1 MSYRTWS
8 TETKEKG
15 HKTVYGFI
23 TEKKRTYYCGDLNT
37 SQIGEEVVLMGWSH
51 RRRDLGNLIF
61 VDLRDR
67 EGMVQIVFNPEV
79 NPELHKEAHRIRNEF
94 VLAVRGKVQPRP
106 DDMVNTSLKTG
117 SVEVAVDEMEILNES
132 KTPPFHID
140 DEAEVSSNLLLTYRY
155 LDLRRKSL
163 QRNMML
169 RSRVAIEA
177 RNYLQEEGFIE
188 VETPFLTKSTP
199 EGARDYLVPSR
210 VNPGMFYALPQS
222 PQLFKQLLMVSG
234 FDKYFQ
240 IVKCFRD
247 EDLRA
252 DRQPEFTQ
260 IDMEMSFITEND
272 IISTVEG
279 MITHIFETAMG
290 TQLHTPFPRL
300 TYDEAIARYGMDNP
314 DTRFDLELRDVTDI
328 ISKSEFR
335 VFQETIG
342 SGGIVKAVSVED
354 GKRLSRK
361 DLDGLGDFIG
371 TYGAKGILWARVN
384 EDGWTSPIAK
394 FLTAREIEGI
404 NEKMGAKEGDTILF
418 VAGSPKIVNDSLGN
432 LRNFLAQKL
441 DLIHE
446 DSFEFTWI
454 TEFPMFEYSETE
466 ERFMAN
472 HHPFTAPLPEDIPI
486 LKTDPGRVRARAY
499 DLVLN
504 GSEIGGGSIRIHK
517 SDIQSRV
524 FEVLGLDEEER
535 RTKFGFLLDA
545 LEYGTPPHGGIAFG
559 LDRIIMIM
567 AGTESIRDVIAF
579 PKTQKATCLLTGA
592 PSSIDADQ
600 LAELS
605 IKMHADV
612 KPAGL

>member
-1 MSYRTWS
+1 
-8 TETKEKG
+8 
-15 HKTVYGFI
+15 VYGFI
-23 TEKKRTYYCGDLNT
+23 TEKKRTHYCGDLTT
-37 SQIGEEVVLMGWSH
+37 SQIGEEVILMGWSH

-94 VLAVRGKVQPRP
+94 VLAVKGKVQPRP

-117 SVEVAVDEMEILNES
+117 AIEVAVDEMEILNES

-155 LDLRRKSL
+155 LDLRRKNL
-163 QRNMML
+163 LNNMML
-169 RSRVAIEA
+169 RSRVAIET
-177 RNYLQEEGFIE
+177 RNYLQKEGFIE

-210 VNPGMFYALPQS
+210 LNPGMFYALPQS

-279 MITHIFETAMG
+279 MMAHIFEAGMG
-290 TQLHTPFPRL
+290 TPLVTPFPRL
-300 TYDEAIARYGMDNP
+300 TYDEAIARYGKDNP
-314 DTRFDLELRDVTDI
+314 DTRFDLELRDVTEVI
-328 ISKSEFR
+328 GTSEFR

-342 SGGIVKAVSVED
+342 SGGIVKAIRVED

-361 DLDGLGDFIG
+361 DLDGLGDFVG

-384 EDGWTSPIAK
+384 EDGWTSQIAK
-394 FLTAREIEGI
+394 FLSAQEIEGI
-404 NEKMGAKEGDTILF
+404 NETMAAKEGDTILF
-418 VAGSPKIVNDSLGN
+418 VAGSPGIVNDSLGN
-432 LRNFLAQKL
+432 LRGFLAKKL
-441 DLIHE
+441 DLIKEH
-446 DSFEFTWI
+446 SFEFTWI

-472 HHPFTAPLPEDIPI
+472 HHPFTAPLPEDIPV
-486 LKTDPGRVRARAY
+486 LQTDPGSVRARAY

-517 SDIQSRV
+517 SDIQSKV
-524 FEVLGLDEEER
+524 FEVLGLGEEER

-567 AGTESIRDVIAF
+567 TGAESIRDVIAF
-579 PKTQKATCLLTGA
+579 PKTQKASCLLTGA
-592 PSSIDADQ
+592 PSSIDLDQ

-605 IKMHADV
+605 LNN
-612 KPAGL
+612 PR

>member
-1 MSYRTWS
+1 
-8 TETKEKG
+8 
-15 HKTVYGFI
+15 
-23 TEKKRTYYCGDLNT
+23 
-37 SQIGEEVVLMGWSH
+37 
-51 RRRDLGNLIF
+51 F

-94 VLAVRGKVQPRP
+94 VLAVKGKVQPRP
-106 DDMVNTSLKTG
+106 DNMVNTSLKTG
-117 SVEVAVDEMEILNES
+117 AVEVAVDEMEILNES

-155 LDLRRKSL
+155 LDLRRKNL
-163 QRNMML
+163 LNNMML
-169 RSRVAIEA
+169 RSRVAIES
-177 RNYLQEEGFIE
+177 RNYLQKEGFIE

-210 VNPGMFYALPQS
+210 LNPGMFYALPQS

-279 MITHIFETAMG
+279 MIIHIFETAMG
-290 TQLHTPFPRL
+290 TLLHTPFPRL
-300 TYDEAIARYGMDNP
+300 TYDEAIARYGKDNP

-328 ISKSEFR
+328 IGKSEFR

-342 SGGIVKAVSVED
+342 SGGIVKAIRVED

-361 DLDGLGDFIG
+361 DLDGLGDFVG

-394 FLTAREIEGI
+394 FLTTQEIEGI
-404 NEKMGAKEGDTILF
+404 NEKMGAIGGDTILF
-418 VAGSPKIVNDSLGN
+418 VAGSSKIVNDSLGN
-432 LRNFLAQKL
+432 LRNFLARKL
-441 DLIHE
+441 DLIN
-446 DSFEFTWI
+446 DTSFEFTWI

-472 HHPFTAPLPEDIPI
+472 HHPFTAPIPEDIPA
-486 LKTDPGRVRARAY
+486 LNTDPGSVRARAY

-517 SDIQSRV
+517 SDIQSKV
-524 FEVLGLDEEER
+524 FEVLGLDEEEK

-559 LDRIIMIM
+559 LDRIIMLM
-567 AGTESIRDVIAF
+567 AGAESIRDVIAF
-579 PKTQKATCLLTGA
+579 PKTQKAACLLTGA
-592 PSSIDADQ
+592 PSPIDAAQ

-605 IKMHADV
+605 IKN
-612 KPAGL
+612 PR

>member
-1 MSYRTWS
+1 M
-8 TETKEKG
+8 
-15 HKTVYGFI
+15 HGFI
-23 TEKKRTYYCGDLNT
+23 TEKKRTHYCGDLTT
-37 SQIGEEVVLMGWSH
+37 SQIGKEVVLMGWSH

-67 EGMVQIVFNPEV
+67 EGMIQIVFNPEV
-79 NPELHKEAHRIRNEF
+79 NPELHEEAHKIRNEF
-94 VLAVRGKVQPRP
+94 VLAVKGKVQPRP

-117 SVEVAVDEMEILNES
+117 AVEVAIDEMEILNES

-155 LDLRRKSL
+155 LDLRRRNL
-163 QRNMML
+163 LNNMML
-169 RSRVAIEA
+169 RSRVAIES
-177 RNYLQEEGFIE
+177 RNYLQQEGFIE

-210 VNPGMFYALPQS
+210 LNPGMFYALPQS

-279 MITHIFETAMG
+279 MISHIFESAME
-290 TQLHTPFPRL
+290 TPLHTPFPRL
-300 TYDEAIARYGMDNP
+300 TYDEAIARYGRDNP
-314 DTRFDLELRDVTDI
+314 DTRFDLELRDVTDV
-328 ISKSEFR
+328 ISTSDFR
-335 VFQETIG
+335 VFQETIK
-342 SGGIVKAVSVED
+342 SGGIIKAIRVEE

-361 DLDGLGDFIG
+361 DLDGLGDFVG

-384 EDGWTSPIAK
+384 DDGWTSPIAK
-394 FLTAREIEGI
+394 FLKAEEIEGI
-404 NEKMGAKEGDTILF
+404 NEKMEAKGGDTILF
-418 VAGSPKIVNDSLGN
+418 VAGLPRIVNDSLGN

-441 DLIHE
+441 DLIKE
-446 DSFEFTWI
+446 NTFEFTWI

-472 HHPFTAPLPEDIPI
+472 HHPFTAPLPEDIPF
-486 LKTDPGRVRARAY
+486 LTTDPGNVRARAY

-517 SDIQSRV
+517 SDIQSKV
-524 FEVLGLDEEER
+524 FEVLGLNEEER
-535 RTKFGFLLDA
+535 KTKFGFLLDA

-567 AGTESIRDVIAF
+567 AGAESIRDVIAF

-592 PSSIDADQ
+592 PSSIDAEQ

-605 IKMHADV
+605 LKN
-612 KPAGL
+612 PR